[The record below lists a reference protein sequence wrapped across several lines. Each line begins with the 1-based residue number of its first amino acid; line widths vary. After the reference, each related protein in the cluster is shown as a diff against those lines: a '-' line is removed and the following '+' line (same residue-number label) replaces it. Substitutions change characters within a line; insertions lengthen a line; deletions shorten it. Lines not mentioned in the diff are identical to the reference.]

1 MKNSRYKTYSFEDE
15 DLQVKRILFISG
27 SLGLGHIGRDLEIV
41 KMLRESN
48 PDIQVSWLA
57 DNPATTVLKEA
68 GEKLLPETELI
79 THGNR
84 ELESSAKNHQVN
96 LTRWVMNMR
105 KDWSK
110 NAKIVTEV
118 IQRENFD
125 LVIGDETYDL
135 MIELNRDPSLKQFP
149 FVIIFDFFGLD
160 RVTYNPID
168 VITTYYTN
176 RLWTKIITHK
186 PKLYD
191 KTIFIGEIEDIQNKK
206 LGLLLPNRRILAEK
220 YFDFVGYIL
229 TFNPKDYM
237 DKDKIRKIL
246 GYNKDPLVICSIGG
260 TSAGKELLDLALKA
274 VPIIRKEIPDF
285 KMILVLGPE
294 VPLDYVKPIE
304 GVTVTGYLPNLYKHL
319 AAADLAIVTG
329 GGTITL
335 ELTALQKPFLYF
347 PLENH
352 FEQEI
357 AVAERC
363 KRYKAGIKMKFSKTS
378 PELLA
383 NQVISNISKK
393 VNYGSIPV
401 DGAQKATKL
410 ISGLL

>member
-1 MKNSRYKTYSFEDE
+1 MKK
-15 DLQVKRILFISG
+15 ILFISG

-41 KMLRESN
+41 KMLRRFDS
-48 PDIQVSWLA
+48 DIEVSWLA

-68 GEKLLPETELI
+68 DEKLLPESELI
-79 THGNR
+79 THGNK
-84 ELESSAKNHQVN
+84 ELESNAKNHRVN

-110 NAKIVTEV
+110 NAKIVIEV

-135 MIELNRDPSLKQFP
+135 GIELLRDPSLKQFP
-149 FVIIFDFFGLD
+149 FVIIYDFLGLD

-186 PKLYD
+186 PKLSD
-191 KTIFIGEIEDIQNKK
+191 KTIFIGEIEDIPNKNF
-206 LGLLLPNRRILAEK
+206 GLLLPNKRKIAEK
-220 YFDFVGYIL
+220 YFDVVGYIL
-229 TFNPKDYM
+229 NFNPNEYSDTKR
-237 DKDKIRKIL
+237 IRKTL
-246 GYNKDPLVICSIGG
+246 GYNEDPLAICSIGG
-260 TSAGKELLDLALKA
+260 TSAGKELFDLVLKA
-274 VPIIRKEIPDF
+274 VPIIRKQIPNF
-285 KMILVLGPE
+285 QMVLVLGPE
-294 VPLDYVKPIE
+294 LPDDYVKPIE
-304 GVTVTGYLPNLYKHL
+304 GVTVEGYLPNLYKHL

-357 AVAERC
+357 AVAQRC
-363 KRYKAGIKMKFSKTS
+363 DRHNAGIKMIYSKTT
-378 PELLA
+378 PKTLA
-383 NQVISNISKK
+383 KEVIKNIGAQVQYAKIET
-393 VNYGSIPV
+393 
-401 DGAQKATKL
+401 DGAQKAAKL
-410 ISGLL
+410 ISKLL